1 MDTTAP
7 PAFARTPPP
16 RSTRWRAT
24 ALAAL
29 LLTGA
34 GCTPDGLINQ
44 APVASAGRDLRVVR
58 DQDTVYARLD
68 GRDSFDP
75 DGDPLALRWSVVQ
88 SPAPVALSASLRRD
102 PQPLVPLGADGL
114 YVFELVVDDGLERS
128 APDFVN
134 VWVGDDTRPA
144 DAGPPDAED
153 AAPAPD
159 ADRPPPDDAGAVA
172 PDAQGDAAPPE
183 PGEDHPP
190 VPVFDVSADRLHLGQ
205 TVRLSAA
212 RSRDEGGPGA
222 LDFHWSLL
230 SGPFRMGPRFEADGV
245 GAAYLPRRPGRYTF
259 RLTADD
265 GVHQVSV
272 ERAIYVEAP
281 RGWVLSIADGR
292 IHQIDLDD
300 GTPTGVIVDSGLAGE
315 LRGFAVRAGAFYLTT
330 TAPGASRSVLSVL
343 LPNQPIVQRPLP
355 TDGGAGEPEPAVDG
369 VWVPMRSAPMLYFT
383 DPAGEAPLRGVALGG
398 DATRPSHLSTRGP
411 LAALTALDGT
421 GRALAL
427 DLRSGVV
434 TNRMMDAPEGC
445 LPKGVLAEA
454 DWVYV
459 ACRNHNAILR
469 TDWEGVRAPEIVGLP
484 GDYSPRAERMVRV
497 GRWLAVMHRETD
509 YVSLVDVGRF
519 DLPPDHP
526 DRARGAQRVL
536 AVEHAVVDI
545 DARGDVLYAL
555 VVDRLGTTVLHAY
568 AVESGRRLWRRP
580 LPVLG
585 GVAFRTDAADDFS
598 RDLGAL

>member
-1 MDTTAP
+1 MI
-7 PAFARTPPP
+7 
-16 RSTRWRAT
+16 
-24 ALAAL
+24 AAL
-29 LLTGA
+29 LLSGA
-34 GCTPDGLINQ
+34 GCTPDGLVNE
-44 APVASAGRDLRVVR
+44 APVASAGPDLRLVR
-58 DQDTVYARLD
+58 DQATVYVRLD
-68 GRDSFDP
+68 GRGSFDP
-75 DGDPLALRWSVVQ
+75 DGDPLSLRWSVVQ
-88 SPAPVALSASLRRD
+88 SPAPVALSAAARQEA
-102 PQPLVPLGADGL
+102 QPLVPLDADGL

-134 VWVGDDTRPA
+134 VWVGEDVAPA
-144 DAGPPDAED
+144 DAGAPGDEDED
-153 AAPAPD
+153 AAAPEPD
-159 ADRPPPDDAGAVA
+159 ADLPPADDAG
-172 PDAQGDAAPPE
+172 PDAADAMVDTAPAE

-245 GAAYLPRRPGRYTF
+245 AAAYLPRRPGRYTF

-265 GVHQVSV
+265 GAHVVSV

-281 RGWVLSIADGR
+281 RGWVLSMADGQV
-292 IHQIDLDD
+292 HQVNLDD
-300 GTPTGVIVDSGLAGE
+300 GTPTGVTVDTGLEGD
-315 LRGFAVRAGAFYLTT
+315 LRGFAVRAGAFYMTT

-343 LPNQPIVQRPLP
+343 MPNQPIVRRTLP
-355 TDGGAGEPEPAVDG
+355 TDGGAGAPEPAVDG
-369 VWVPMRSAPMLYFT
+369 VWVPMHSAPTLYFT
-383 DPAGEAPLRGVALGG
+383 EPAGAAPLRSVALGD
-398 DATRPSHLSTRGP
+398 DATRPSHLSVRGP

-421 GRALAL
+421 GRAVAL

-469 TDWEGVRAPEIVGLP
+469 ADWAGVRAPEIVGLP

-497 GRWLAVMHRETD
+497 GRWLAVLHRATD
-509 YVSLVDVGRF
+509 YVSLVDVTRF
-519 DLPPDHP
+519 DLPADHP
-526 DRARGAQRVL
+526 DRRREAQRVL
-536 AVEHAVVDI
+536 PIEHAVVDI
-545 DARGDVLYAL
+545 DARGDTLYAL

-568 AVESGRRLWRRP
+568 DAPSGRRLWRRP
-580 LPVLG
+580 LPVVG

-598 RDLGAL
+598 RDLGTL